1 MKLKKNDGC
10 YKMHVFCYLLT
21 VQPFKWLPVVC
32 QVCVWAPVQGGGGK
46 GS

>member
-1 MKLKKNDGC
+1 MKLKTNDGC
-10 YKMHVFCYLLT
+10 YKMHVFRYLLT
-21 VQPFKWLPVVC
+21 VHPKLLPVIC